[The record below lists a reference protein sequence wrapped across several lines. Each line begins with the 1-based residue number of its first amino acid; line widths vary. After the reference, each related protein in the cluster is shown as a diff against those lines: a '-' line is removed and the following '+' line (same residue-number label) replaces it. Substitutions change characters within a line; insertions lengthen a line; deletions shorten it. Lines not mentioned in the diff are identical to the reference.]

1 MRWSTRYNR
10 KLKKYYTFLSKSSVF
25 NEFTDKVI
33 YRTPL
38 ECFHILEWF
47 GRYSLRQASK
57 IERFSKLALTPCQ
70 YPVPTKFQQN
80 IAIGELID
88 LQEIYS
94 KLYDYLVVSSEFD
107 SFIEN
112 IHNMSIIVET
122 EWAFFSNTKSIA
134 YRKIKL
140 LINDVA
146 FYA

>member
-70 YPVPTKFQQN
+70 YPVSTKFQQN
-80 IAIGELID
+80 IAIVELID
-88 LQEIYS
+88 LQEIIPNS
-94 KLYDYLVVSSEFD
+94 RITWLFFQNLIVSLRT
-107 SFIEN
+107 FIIWVLSLRLNEL
-112 IHNMSIIVET
+112 
-122 EWAFFSNTKSIA
+122 FFQIPKVLHIERLN
-134 YRKIKL
+134 Y
-140 LINDVA
+140 
-146 FYA
+146 